1 MDKVFAYF
9 LNCLTKNYRNFEGC
23 ASRAEYWSY
32 LFIWLLI
39 AIPIFLVSKP
49 LYIIWELATF
59 FPGLS
64 VGVRRMHDVNQSGW
78 MLLLCLVPVI
88 GWFIVL
94 VFLLLPSSKNK
105 YNTIMEKPINVVGE
119 VVHRP
124 WGSYQS
130 LEESPG
136 FQVKKIIVKPGQKLS
151 LQYHHQRAEHWV
163 IVAGIADVQIHEE
176 IHRGKVGDTFFI
188 PIEAK
193 HRLSNPGDSDLTIIE
208 VQQGE
213 YLGEDDIV
221 RLEDNY
227 GRVD

>member
-1 MDKVFAYF
+1 
-9 LNCLTKNYRNFEGC
+9 
-23 ASRAEYWSY
+23 
-32 LFIWLLI
+32 
-39 AIPIFLVSKP
+39 
-49 LYIIWELATF
+49 
-59 FPGLS
+59 
-64 VGVRRMHDVNQSGW
+64 
-78 MLLLCLVPVI
+78 
-88 GWFIVL
+88 
-94 VFLLLPSSKNK
+94 
-105 YNTIMEKPINVVGE
+105 MEKPINVVGE

-130 LEESPG
+130 LEESLG